1 MLHPLFSTLVQRP
14 DLVFDHV
21 SAYGALISEEATQ
34 AGSDLVGRA
43 IALTLL
49 ILSTILIL
57 GLAGA
62 AVMLGFMLNQFHW
75 VLVVVPGVAL
85 LLMIIAAVRAKRP
98 LKGERFQVLKRQL
111 DSDAQALRSVV

>member
-1 MLHPLFSTLVQRP
+1 MLHPLFSTLIQRP

-34 AGSDLVGRA
+34 AGSDMIGKA
-43 IALTLL
+43 IALVLA
-49 ILSTILIL
+49 ILAAILFL

-62 AVMLGFMLNQFHW
+62 AVMLGFMQNQFHW
-75 VLVVVPGVAL
+75 VLVIVPGVAL
-85 LLMIIAAVRAKRP
+85 ALMIVAAVRANRP
-98 LKGERFQVLKRQL
+98 LTGQRFQALKKQL